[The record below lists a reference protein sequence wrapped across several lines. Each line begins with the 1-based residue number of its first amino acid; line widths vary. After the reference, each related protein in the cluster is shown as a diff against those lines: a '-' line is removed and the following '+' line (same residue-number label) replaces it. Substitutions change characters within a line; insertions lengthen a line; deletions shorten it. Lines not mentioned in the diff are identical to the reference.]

1 MSETNHLPPNIV
13 FLKLNFKK
21 RTKKGRDFLS
31 PKLYFHFISTFLN
44 IVTTSIT
51 ITITIIIYQHINNK
65 RKTIAAAVV
74 TGIRNIQAVI
84 WKMAAHT
91 SLEFYLKG
99 L

>member
-1 MSETNHLPPNIV
+1 MSETNHFPPNIV

-21 RTKKGRDFLS
+21 RTKKEIDLIS
-31 PKLYFHFISTFLN
+31 PKLYYHFISSSLN

-51 ITITIIIYQHINNK
+51 ISIIITYQHINNK